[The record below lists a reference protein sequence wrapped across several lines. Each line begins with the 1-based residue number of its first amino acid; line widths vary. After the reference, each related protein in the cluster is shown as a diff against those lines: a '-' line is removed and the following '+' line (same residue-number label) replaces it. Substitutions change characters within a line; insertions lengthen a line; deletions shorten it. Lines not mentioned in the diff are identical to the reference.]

1 MKREYLDYLDD
12 ILTAMNHASM
22 FIKGMDYSKF
32 VDDTKTI
39 YAVVRAI
46 EIIGEAVTKLP
57 DDSKSKHPEI
67 PWKDIAGMRNKLIH
81 EYFGIDAHVVWD
93 TVTKDI
99 PYLLPLF
106 EKMKQDFPS

>member
-12 ILTAMNHASM
+12 ILTAMNNASL
-22 FIKGMDYSKF
+22 FIAGMDYSKF

-46 EIIGEAVTKLP
+46 EIIGEAVTKLS
-57 DDSKSKHPEI
+57 DDSKLKHPEI

-81 EYFGIDAHVVWD
+81 EYFGIDTHVVWD

-106 EKMKQDFPS
+106 EKMKQDFPA